1 MVLEILDANLGLL
14 RKCGDNKLEK
24 LPEAKN
30 LHLLKSMI
38 DSPNDG
44 CHLSIFDVK
53 KHIWISKLCSI

>member
-38 DSPNDG
+38 DSPTTG
-44 CHLSIFDVK
+44 VTCQFLT
-53 KHIWISKLCSI
+53 